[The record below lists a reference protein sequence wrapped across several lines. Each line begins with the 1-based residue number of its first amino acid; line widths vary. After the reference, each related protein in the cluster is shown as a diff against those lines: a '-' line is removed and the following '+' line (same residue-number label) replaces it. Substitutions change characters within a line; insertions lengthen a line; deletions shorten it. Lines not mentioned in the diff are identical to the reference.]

1 MSTTQNKRT
10 ITKKLPVLK
19 TLEKGKKQ
27 ELMKV
32 FKAIAKAAK
41 LHVKDA
47 KKEAAKQAKIDA
59 KEAAKQAKID
69 AKEAIK
75 QAKIDAKEAAK
86 QAKIDAKEEAKQAAK
101 AKKEAIKQAK
111 VEVKE
116 AMKRLAAQT
125 KIVNVA
131 AKELRY
137 ADEMVAKQESKL
149 LRVIS
154 RCKKVEV
161 CEETRTFVMNWVE
174 YVSGCIVSDTVLDA
188 ARVKQ
193 EETKDVV

>member
-1 MSTTQNKRT
+1 MSTTQNKRVT
-10 ITKKLPVLK
+10 AKKLPVLK

-47 KKEAAKQAKIDA
+47 KKQAKIDA
-59 KEAAKQAKID
+59 KEAAKQAAK
-69 AKEAIK
+69 AEKEAIK
-75 QAKIDAKEAAK
+75 QAKIDAKE
-86 QAKIDAKEEAKQAAK
+86 ETKQAAK
-101 AKKEAIKQAK
+101 AEKEAIKQAK

-131 AKELRY
+131 ANELRY
-137 ADEMVAKQESKL
+137 ADKMVAKQESKL

-188 ARVKQ
+188 ARAKQ

>member
-1 MSTTQNKRT
+1 
-10 ITKKLPVLK
+10 
-19 TLEKGKKQ
+19 
-27 ELMKV
+27 MKV

-59 KEAAKQAKID
+59 KEAIKQAKL
-69 AKEAIK
+69 AEKEAIK
-75 QAKIDAKEAAK
+75 QAKLAEKEAIK
-86 QAKIDAKEEAKQAAK
+86 QAKIDAKEEAKQAAN

-116 AMKRLAAQT
+116 AAKRLAAQT
-125 KIVNVA
+125 KIVNA
-131 AKELRY
+131 AVKELRY
-137 ADEMVAKQESKL
+137 ADDMVAKQESKL
-149 LRVIS
+149 LRTIS

-161 CEETRTFVMNWVE
+161 YEASRTFVMNGCE
-174 YVSGCIVSDTVLDA
+174 YVSGCIVSDTVLNA
-188 ARVKQ
+188 ARAKH